1 MDYIKMKSLMIND
14 INTLLL
20 LLLLIIDLRRRK
32 KYIEIGKIL
41 DRKSRL
47 ERANNKRSVF
57 FLIFYLFKCYMGL
70 I

>member
-41 DRKSRL
+41 DQKSRL

-57 FLIFYLFKCYMGL
+57 F
-70 I
+70 

>member
-14 INTLLL
+14 INTLF
-20 LLLLIIDLRRRK
+20 LLLLIIDLRR

-41 DRKSRL
+41 DQKNRL

-57 FLIFYLFKCYMGL
+57 F
-70 I
+70 

>member
-57 FLIFYLFKCYMGL
+57 
-70 I
+70 